1 MFTSLWLFLTQYPSR
16 IKDSLMKKE
25 RWGWIQLMILLGV
38 LFWLLNHVLFQT
50 VWIDFLLWLAFPL
63 ALGLFVVFGSM
74 PVLERGRLFYTPM
87 NTFYLF
93 EVLCFFSI
101 VYRLTQFQSQAYDEI
116 YLFLLGLGFQIIV
129 SLIHR
134 WMNRQL
140 FFSYTYLLFILIWV
154 LGFLYYSL
162 AITIS

>member
-16 IKDSLMKKE
+16 IKASLIKKE
-25 RWGWIQLMILLGV
+25 RWGLVQIIILLGL

-63 ALGLFVVFGSM
+63 ALALFVTLGSM

-87 NTFYLF
+87 NSFYLF
-93 EVLCFFSI
+93 EILCFFSI

-116 YLFLLGLGFQIIV
+116 YLFLLGLGIQIIV

-134 WMNRQL
+134 SLNRKL
-140 FFSYTYLLFILIWV
+140 YFSSTYLLFLLIWV